1 MYKEGGE
8 NREALLH
15 DQRVDGMTPEFSG
28 VWQHTIMNWIYT
40 AI

>member
-15 DQRVDGMTPEFSG
+15 DQRVDGMTPEFSTLTNS
-28 VWQHTIMNWIYT
+28 VSLREK
-40 AI
+40 AF